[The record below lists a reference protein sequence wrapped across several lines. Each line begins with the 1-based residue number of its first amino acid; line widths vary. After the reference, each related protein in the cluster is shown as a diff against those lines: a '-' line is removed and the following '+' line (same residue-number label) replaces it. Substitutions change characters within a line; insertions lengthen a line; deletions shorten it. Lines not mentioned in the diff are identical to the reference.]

1 MQRQEEIRSRSRKNK
16 NGAVASAVLVH
27 LTRGSGPLRLA
38 LAGATRSGS
47 AGVGGL
53 VARSADEATPHPPG
67 DKINFG
73 PAAITDRAL
82 DGHIG
87 DVAWR
92 RDEQAGRSRG
102 DGKKQPRGSDAMID
116 TILAYLISL
125 GIIGAGVVWVVAGTS
140 PATVLF
146 ITVGVL
152 TIAVGLI
159 SLLTELRQG
168 RY

>member
-1 MQRQEEIRSRSRKNK
+1 MQREEEIRSRSRKNK

-27 LTRGSGPLRLA
+27 QTRGSGPLRLA

-47 AGVGGL
+47 AGVGSL
-53 VARSADEATPHPPG
+53 ARSADEATSYPPG

-73 PAAITDRAL
+73 PAAITDRDM

-87 DVAWR
+87 NVAWG
-92 RDEQAGRSRG
+92 RDEQVGRSEG
-102 DGKKQPRGSDAMID
+102 DGKKQRRGSDAMID
-116 TILAYLISL
+116 TVLAYLISL
-125 GIIGAGVVWVVAGTS
+125 GIIGAGVIWIVAGTNS
-140 PATVLF
+140 ATSVLC

-159 SLLTELRQG
+159 SLLTELRHG